1 MDKFSTE
8 LMQILSGKILHDI
21 ASSSGVVANGYEI
34 LEEGGDDESIS
45 FAKDLLREGS
55 SSLVAKVKFYRLL
68 FSAKSEEGKI
78 KTNELIDIINSYFS
92 KLKIKFNSLDE
103 LKQLGEEISLI
114 RAGIVALGIYNLAT
128 LIMLKGEIKIEVKN
142 QKILLTSS
150 NSNIFNS
157 KIDRFL
163 KGETADV
170 SAETIQY
177 LFTSF
182 YKNTY
187 GISFKLLNNN
197 GDLSV
202 EIG

>member
-1 MDKFSTE
+1 MNNFPTE

-21 ASSSGVVANGYEI
+21 ASSAGVVANGYEI
-34 LEEGGDDESIS
+34 LEEGGGEDSIA

-78 KTNELIDIINSYFS
+78 KTNELIDVINSYFS
-92 KLKIKFNSLDE
+92 KLKVKFNSLDD
-103 LKQLGEEISLI
+103 LNKLGQEIGLI
-114 RAGIVALGIYNLAT
+114 RAGIVGLGIYNLAT

-150 NSNIFNS
+150 NNNIFNS
-157 KIDRFL
+157 KIDGFL
-163 KGETADV
+163 NGETADI

-177 LFTSF
+177 LFTNLYS
-182 YKNTY
+182 KTY
-187 GISFKLLNNN
+187 NISFNILNNK
-197 GDLSV
+197 GSLV
-202 EIG
+202 IEVG

>member
-1 MDKFSTE
+1 MNNFPTE

-21 ASSSGVVANGYEI
+21 ASSAGVVANGYEI
-34 LEEGGDDESIS
+34 LEEGGGEDSIA

-92 KLKIKFNSLDE
+92 KLKVKFNSLDD
-103 LKQLGEEISLI
+103 LNKLGQEIGLI
-114 RAGIVALGIYNLAT
+114 RAGIVGLGIYNLAT

-150 NSNIFNS
+150 NNNIFNS
-157 KIDRFL
+157 KIDGFL
-163 KGETADV
+163 NGETADI

-177 LFTSF
+177 LFTNLYSKTYNTSF
-182 YKNTY
+182 N
-187 GISFKLLNNN
+187 ILNNK
-197 GDLSV
+197 GSLV
-202 EIG
+202 IEVG